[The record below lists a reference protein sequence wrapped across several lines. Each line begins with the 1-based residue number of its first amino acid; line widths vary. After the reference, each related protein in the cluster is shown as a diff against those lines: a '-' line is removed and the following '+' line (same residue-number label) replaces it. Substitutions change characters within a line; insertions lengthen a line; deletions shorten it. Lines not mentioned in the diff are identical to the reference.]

1 MINIYVTVSAAPSAT
16 SNFGYFTP
24 VHFIIWEDSTL
35 LHVNF
40 LTHEK
45 LILYL
50 QNAYICLFHMK
61 IKFIYKLLYNNED

>member
-1 MINIYVTVSAAPSAT
+1 MFTVSAAPSAT

-24 VHFIIWEDSTL
+24 VHFIIWDDSTL

-45 LILYL
+45 PISYFRMLTYV
-50 QNAYICLFHMK
+50 Y
-61 IKFIYKLLYNNED
+61 FI